1 MKLIAINTEI
11 KSLQKT
17 EFLRTLE
24 KILIENKF
32 LSNSQLKEF
41 RGFAASDIVQELG
54 FLSDELKKNSITYY

>member
-11 KSLQKT
+11 KSSEKT

-32 LSNSQLKEF
+32 LSKSQLKEF

-54 FLSDELKKNSITYY
+54 FLSDELKEKSITYY